1 MNNSAP
7 RQMSVQT
14 KINLALV
21 LVLVAIMSASLF
33 IAASTEKR
41 LVLQVVEQ
49 QTKDAADSYFDSI
62 NTMMLTG
69 TMAQREV
76 LRNKI
81 LARPGVID
89 ARIIRGDEVT
99 KVFGPGYAQQ
109 APADALDRQ
118 ALTGESIIQVDKKD
132 GGRVL
137 TVINPIL
144 AHADYRGTNCLTC
157 HQVAENAVMGAVRI
171 SYDLKALDQEVDR
184 NILVSG
190 AIQLLLLIVGVV
202 VMCMTVRHVILR
214 RINAMR
220 HTMDSMA
227 EDEDLSR
234 SVAVGAK
241 DEIGAMGDAFN
252 RMIGKFRHSLEAV
265 AGVTHQLTDVS
276 ERVSHVAE
284 KTLAAV
290 NDQRS
295 ETDLVASAMNEMS
308 ATVQEVARNASHTAT
323 ASTGADNESKAGVKV
338 ASEALDGIEVL
349 IAEIEKAAEVIQRV
363 ESDSASIDMVLG
375 VINGIAEQTNLLALN
390 AAIEAARA
398 GEQGRGFAVV
408 ADEVRTLASRTQKST
423 EEIQAMIEQLQS
435 GVRNAVQAMKEAQLR
450 ARSGSQCVEKAAQSL
465 SVIANEVGTINEMN
479 TQIATAAEQQSAVA
493 EEINRNITTISRIA
507 DTTSADAAQ
516 TSQISDELVRLAT
529 ELNRLVGQF
538 KLWART
544 RGQPRSR
551 VFCALHPAQRCG
563 AGRYS

>member
-1 MNNSAP
+1 MNSSAS

-76 LRNKI
+76 LRKKI

-89 ARIIRGDEVT
+89 ARIIRSDEVT
-99 KVFGPGYAQQ
+99 KVFGPGFDHQS
-109 APADALDRQ
+109 PVDALDRR
-118 ALTGESIIQVDKKD
+118 ALSGEGIIEVNKQS

-184 NILVSG
+184 NIMISG
-190 AIQLLLLIVGVV
+190 AIQLLLLVIGVV
-202 VMCMTVRHVILR
+202 VMCMTVRHVIIR

-220 HTMDSMA
+220 HTMNAMA

-234 SVAVGAK
+234 SVAIGAK

-290 NDQRS
+290 NEQRS
-295 ETDLVASAMNEMS
+295 ETDMVASAMNEMS
-308 ATVQEVARNASHTAT
+308 ATVQEVARNANQTAT
-323 ASTGADNESKAGVKV
+323 ASAGADTESKAGVKV
-338 ASEALDGIEVL
+338 ATEALDGIEVL
-349 IAEIEKAAEVIQRV
+349 IAEIEKAAQVIQRV

-465 SVIANEVGTINEMN
+465 GVIATEVGTINEMN

-493 EEINRNITTISRIA
+493 EEINRNISTISRIA
-507 DTTSADAAQ
+507 DTTSTDATQ
-516 TSQISDELVRLAT
+516 TSEISDELVRLAT

-538 KLWART
+538 KL
-544 RGQPRSR
+544 
-551 VFCALHPAQRCG
+551 
-563 AGRYS
+563 

>member
-33 IAASTEKR
+33 FSASTEKR

-99 KVFGPGYAQQ
+99 KVFGQGYDHQ
-109 APADALDRQ
+109 APVDALDRR
-118 ALTGESIIQVDKKD
+118 ALGGEEIIEVNEQN
-132 GGRVL
+132 GNRVL

-157 HQVAENAVMGAVRI
+157 HQVGENTVMGAVRI

-184 NILVSG
+184 NIMISG
-190 AIQLLLLIVGVV
+190 GIQLLLLFIGVV
-202 VMCMTVRHVILR
+202 VMCLTVRQVIIR
-214 RINAMR
+214 RITAMR
-220 HTMDSMA
+220 HTMNTMA

-234 SVAVGAK
+234 SVEVGAK

-265 AGVTHQLTDVS
+265 AGVTHQLSDVS
-276 ERVSHVAE
+276 GRVSHVAE

-290 NDQRS
+290 NEQRN
-295 ETDLVASAMNEMS
+295 ETDMVASAMNEMS
-308 ATVQEVARNASHTAT
+308 ATVQEVARNASQTAS
-323 ASTGADNESKAGVKV
+323 ASTGADTESKAGVKV
-338 ASEALDGIEVL
+338 ATEALDGIEVL
-349 IAEIEKAAEVIQRV
+349 IAEIEKAAQVIQRV

-423 EEIQAMIEQLQS
+423 EEIQAMIEQLQG

-450 ARSGSQCVEKAAQSL
+450 ARSGSECVEKAAQSL
-465 SVIANEVGTINEMN
+465 GVIADEVGTINEMN

-507 DTTSADAAQ
+507 DTTSADATQ
-516 TSQISDELVRLAT
+516 TSEISEELVRLAT

-538 KLWART
+538 KL
-544 RGQPRSR
+544 
-551 VFCALHPAQRCG
+551 
-563 AGRYS
+563 

>member
-1 MNNSAP
+1 MNSSAS

-76 LRNKI
+76 LRKKI

-89 ARIIRGDEVT
+89 ARIIRSDEVT
-99 KVFGPGYAQQ
+99 KVFGPGFDHQS
-109 APADALDRQ
+109 PVDALDRR
-118 ALTGESIIQVDKKD
+118 ALSGEGIIEVNKQS

-184 NILVSG
+184 NIMISG
-190 AIQLLLLIVGVV
+190 AIQLLLLVIGVV
-202 VMCMTVRHVILR
+202 VMCMTVRHVIIR

-220 HTMDSMA
+220 HTMNAMA

-234 SVAVGAK
+234 SVAIGAK

-290 NDQRS
+290 NEQRS
-295 ETDLVASAMNEMS
+295 ETDMVASAMNEMS
-308 ATVQEVARNASHTAT
+308 ATVQEVARNANQTAT
-323 ASTGADNESKAGVKV
+323 ASAGADTESKAGVKV
-338 ASEALDGIEVL
+338 ATEALDGIEVL
-349 IAEIEKAAEVIQRV
+349 IAEIEKAAQVIQRV

-375 VINGIAEQTNLLALN
+375 VINSIAEQTNLLALN

-465 SVIANEVGTINEMN
+465 GLIATEVGTINEMN

-493 EEINRNITTISRIA
+493 EEINRNISTISRIA
-507 DTTSADAAQ
+507 DTTSTDATQ
-516 TSQISDELVRLAT
+516 TSEISDELVRLAT

-538 KLWART
+538 KL
-544 RGQPRSR
+544 
-551 VFCALHPAQRCG
+551 
-563 AGRYS
+563 

>member
-1 MNNSAP
+1 MNSSAS

-89 ARIIRGDEVT
+89 ARIIRSDEIT
-99 KVFGPGYAQQ
+99 KVFGPGFDHQ
-109 APADALDRQ
+109 APVDGLDRR
-118 ALTGESIIQVDKKD
+118 ALSGEGIIEVNKRS

-157 HQVAENAVMGAVRI
+157 HQVAENTVMGAVRI

-184 NILVSG
+184 NIMISG
-190 AIQLLLLIVGVV
+190 AIQLLLLVIGVV
-202 VMCMTVRHVILR
+202 VMCMTVRHVIIR

-220 HTMDSMA
+220 HTMNAMA

-234 SVAVGAK
+234 SVAIGAK

-290 NDQRS
+290 NEQRS
-295 ETDLVASAMNEMS
+295 ETDMVASAMNEMS
-308 ATVQEVARNASHTAT
+308 ATVQEVARNANQTAT
-323 ASTGADNESKAGVKV
+323 ASTGADTESKAGVKV
-338 ASEALDGIEVL
+338 ATEALDGIESL
-349 IAEIEKAAEVIQRV
+349 IAEIEKAAQVIQRV

-465 SVIANEVGTINEMN
+465 GLIATEVGTINEMN

-493 EEINRNITTISRIA
+493 EEINRNISTISRIA
-507 DTTSADAAQ
+507 DTTSTDATQ
-516 TSQISDELVRLAT
+516 TSEISDELVRLAT

-538 KLWART
+538 KL
-544 RGQPRSR
+544 
-551 VFCALHPAQRCG
+551 
-563 AGRYS
+563 